1 MIDLKFFV
9 VLPTSPEK
17 IIKKCLLFKL
27 RDKYN
32 DLALFFKHLFR
43 ERKRNKYV
51 VYIQRNY
58 NKYVQICIKVHTHN
72 VLHLWARPQ
81 IVTFNMNSIHLLFLN
96 SVVAVLSFN
105 QV

>member
-1 MIDLKFFV
+1 MLSNLFLIDLKFFV

-43 ERKRNKYV
+43 ERKRDEYI
-51 VYIQRNY
+51 VYIQRNNY
-58 NKYVQICIKVHTHN
+58 TTINMYKYI
-72 VLHLWARPQ
+72 
-81 IVTFNMNSIHLLFLN
+81 
-96 SVVAVLSFN
+96 
-105 QV
+105 